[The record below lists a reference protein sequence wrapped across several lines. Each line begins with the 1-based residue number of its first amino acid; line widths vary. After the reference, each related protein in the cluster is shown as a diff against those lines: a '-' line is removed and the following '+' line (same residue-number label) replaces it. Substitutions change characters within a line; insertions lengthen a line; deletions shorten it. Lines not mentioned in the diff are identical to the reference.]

1 MSLDDLQAQL
11 RGALDQ
17 QFAGLKQHYEQ
28 AIIETRRQATAE
40 AQQEAA
46 ARLEA
51 ARAEWQSGV
60 AAILEAAPGETR
72 QQGETRGRGP
82 RRAEPPQQVEPR
94 PRDQLRARE
103 HELQQQLEQPVQ
115 HSVNSLPRPSELE

>member
-60 AAILEAAPGETR
+60 AAILEAARAATR
-72 QQGETRGRGP
+72 QQGETRAPG
-82 RRAEPPQQVEPR
+82 PPQAPG
-94 PRDQLRARE
+94 P
-103 HELQQQLEQPVQ
+103 ELKQQLEQPVQ
-115 HSVNSLPRPSELE
+115 PSVNSVRRTSELEIGALRRRVD